1 MFFCSLLFQICQ
13 KLLKIFEQV
22 NFFPL
27 TIFAYN
33 FPFLKK
39 EDIVSVEP
47 YFYIQNSSP
56 LLSYSFTF
64 TRPSSLNSFNPR
76 NTNYF
81 DCLLILQ
88 PHRTGGAY
96 IIQAEEWKRDRT
108 RVPRPVNKPRVL
120 SSVTTY
126 TVLFSPFFFFFFFL
140 SLFFRVLFRDS
151 SSTAIW
157 SDRRSLLEE
166 GTKVGGDRERKRGK
180 RRVGGPHVLP
190 LFPFFFNA
198 RAKGALLSRSHEKP
212 PPLSWPPFCFSA
224 RGPDRSLALSSL
236 SSDRSW
242 LLKPL
247 SPLAWRISIL
257 PLDACRMSP
266 VY

>member
-1 MFFCSLLFQICQ
+1 M
-13 KLLKIFEQV
+13 
-22 NFFPL
+22 
-27 TIFAYN
+27 
-33 FPFLKK
+33 
-39 EDIVSVEP
+39 
-47 YFYIQNSSP
+47 
-56 LLSYSFTF
+56 
-64 TRPSSLNSFNPR
+64 
-76 NTNYF
+76 
-81 DCLLILQ
+81 
-88 PHRTGGAY
+88 
-96 IIQAEEWKRDRT
+96 
-108 RVPRPVNKPRVL
+108 
-120 SSVTTY
+120 
-126 TVLFSPFFFFFFFL
+126 
-140 SLFFRVLFRDS
+140 
-151 SSTAIW
+151 
-157 SDRRSLLEE
+157 LEE

>member
-33 FPFLKK
+33 FLFLKK
-39 EDIVSVEP
+39 RGRRFSRTILLYSKFFSITFLFLHFYSPLFAQLFQSSKHELLRLPINFTTSSYRRRLYYPSRRVEER
-47 YFYIQNSSP
+47 QNSSSTACKQTP
-56 LLSYSFTF
+56 RSFL
-64 TRPSSLNSFNPR
+64 RDYL
-76 NTNYF
+76 
-81 DCLLILQ
+81 
-88 PHRTGGAY
+88 HGAFL
-96 IIQAEEWKRDRT
+96 
-108 RVPRPVNKPRVL
+108 P
-120 SSVTTY
+120 
-126 TVLFSPFFFFFFFL
+126 FFFFFL